1 MRQLDKMLENDL
13 FITGLIKLREQ
24 SNGEL
29 QLSYEDFDR
38 IARIIMK
45 HGFLRVDLM
54 LEEASFKRL
63 ELLKKQGAHA
73 SLSEDYRQLVLDSYN
88 KEQEVFDD
96 VSERVLSHLNIDQ
109 QVYLENQA
117 YLLNDNEDN

>member
-63 ELLKKQGAHA
+63 ELLKK
-73 SLSEDYRQLVLDSYN
+73 
-88 KEQEVFDD
+88 
-96 VSERVLSHLNIDQ
+96 
-109 QVYLENQA
+109 
-117 YLLNDNEDN
+117 